1 MIITKS
7 AGDSVTFRIDGA
19 LEGEWVD
26 ELERRWRRMRN
37 GITSIQLDLCRANSI
52 DNSGKNLIA
61 EMFANGVEVVVATKP
76 PRRVQ

>member
-7 AGDSVTFRIDGA
+7 AGDSVTFSIDGA

-37 GITSIQLDLCRANSI
+37 SSTSFQLDLCHANSI

-61 EMFANGVEVVVATKP
+61 EMFANGVEVVVASKQ